1 VATIHDVARAAGVS
15 SATVSH
21 VINNSRFVAPETR
34 QRVLEAIEALQ
45 YRRHGIARSLRRS
58 RTGTIGL
65 MISDISNPFF
75 SDLVRGV
82 EDRVHGLG
90 HGYNLILC
98 NTDEDQEKEK
108 LYLDVL
114 MEKRIDGLILAPVGG
129 NTAYLRQLV
138 EDGFPLVF
146 VDRCLADVAA
156 DAVLINNREAAYEL
170 AKHLISLGHRR
181 IAVLRAMLQANSI
194 DERVAGC
201 LAALAEAGIPAGP
214 EDIVSSPS
222 DPARACEAGLS
233 LLQSGRRRSAVF
245 CTNNFMTLGMVRA
258 LKRQGLRCPADMAVV
273 GFDDF
278 PWADDFSP
286 GLTVVAQPSYALGEE
301 AAALLMDRLEHGREQ
316 PARQK
321 RLVGQIIVRESCGAG
336 IARPDWLR
344 WPALG

>member
-1 VATIHDVARAAGVS
+1 VTTIHDVARAAGVS

-34 QRVLEAIEALQ
+34 QRVLKAVEALQ
-45 YRRHGIARSLRRS
+45 YRRHGIARSLRCS

-65 MISDISNPFF
+65 IISDISNPFF

-82 EDRVHGLG
+82 EDRVHGIG
-90 HGYNLILC
+90 HDYNLILC
-98 NTDEDQEKEK
+98 NTDENPEKEK

-129 NTAYLRQLV
+129 NSAYIRQLV
-138 EDGFPLVF
+138 EDRFPLVF
-146 VDRCLADVAA
+146 VDRCLTDVAA
-156 DAVLINNREAAYEL
+156 DAVLINNYEAAYEL
-170 AKHLISLGHRR
+170 AKHLISLGHRH
-181 IAVLRAMLQANSI
+181 IVILRAMLQANSI

-201 LAALAEAGIPAGP
+201 LAALAEAGIQPGP

-222 DPARACEAGLS
+222 DPGCACEVGLS
-233 LLQSGRRRSAVF
+233 LLQSGRWPSAVF

-258 LKRQGLRCPADMAVV
+258 LKRQGLRCPADVAVV

-301 AAALLMDRLEHGREQ
+301 AAALLMDRLEHGLDRL
-316 PARQK
+316 PRQK
-321 RLVGQIIVRESCGAG
+321 RLTGRMIVRESCGVG
-336 IARPDWLR
+336 LVRQK
-344 WPALG
+344 